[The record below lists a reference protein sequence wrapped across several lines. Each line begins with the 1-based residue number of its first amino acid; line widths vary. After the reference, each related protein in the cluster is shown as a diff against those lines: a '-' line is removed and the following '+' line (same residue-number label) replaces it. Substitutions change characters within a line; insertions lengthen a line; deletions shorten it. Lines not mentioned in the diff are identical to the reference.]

1 MVFLHEIENVF
12 LARDDVFGAHGARA
26 LVAPHIVVG
35 DGLQNVLA
43 LLERDLLA
51 AGHRAEAV
59 AVGHDE
65 SAGHFAHFRE
75 LGVVDLAAGD
85 EHTRTVPRLRV
96 RLARA
101 QLLQRLAQVGQD
113 EILRARLRAQLDD
126 VEFIARDDGVF
137 RLAHGVDLRHDAADL
152 VELLNGAAQV
162 VFREVHA
169 VDLLERLND
178 LLLDLA
184 AVVARVPLGLAQR
197 HVEIR
202 AEKFLVRDQLAVFK
216 ILLHAVHRRA
226 ALLPD
231 ERGDEVVAALE
242 RALEDALGVR
252 ARAVGHIIGS
262 HVGIGAVRRAQTHA
276 KTLVRIQQN
285 LRYVRT
291 VPCQRQ
297 PPVPTGGLNQ
307 VVVCLLQQVFKID
320 QMLQV
325 SHSRIP
331 SFDAQIPRSR

>member
-1 MVFLHEIENVF
+1 MVFLREIEDVA
-12 LARDDVFGAHGARA
+12 LARDDVLGSHGARA
-26 LVAPHIVVG
+26 LVAPHIVIG

-59 AVGHDE
+59 AVGHDHA
-65 SAGHFAHFRE
+65 AGHLEHFRE
-75 LGVVDLAAGD
+75 LGVIDLAAGD
-85 EHTRTVPRLRV
+85 EDARAVPRLRV
-96 RLARA
+96 GLALA
-101 QLLQRLAQVGQD
+101 QLLQRLAQVRQD
-113 EILRARLRAQLDD
+113 EVLRARLCAQLDD
-126 VEFIARDDGVF
+126 VELIPRDDGVV
-137 RLAHGVDLRHDAADL
+137 RHAQLVHLRDDAAHL
-152 VELLNGAAQV
+152 VELLDGLAQL
-162 VFREVHA
+162 FLREVHA
-169 VDLLERLND
+169 VDLFERLDD

-202 AEKFLVRDQLAVFK
+202 AEELVVRDQLAVFK

-231 ERGDEVVAALE
+231 ERGDKVVAALK
-242 RALEDALGVR
+242 RTLEDALGVR
-252 ARAVGHIIGS
+252 ARAVGHVVGG
-262 HVGIGAVRRAQTHA
+262 HVGVRAVRRAQTHA
-276 KTLVRIQQN
+276 KAVVRIQQN

-297 PPVPTGGLNQ
+297 PPILAGVLNQ
-307 VVVCLLQQVFKID
+307 VVVCLLQQVLKID

-331 SFDAQIPRSR
+331 SFDAQIPRDR

>member
-1 MVFLHEIENVF
+1 M
-12 LARDDVFGAHGARA
+12 
-26 LVAPHIVVG
+26 
-35 DGLQNVLA
+35 
-43 LLERDLLA
+43 
-51 AGHRAEAV
+51 
-59 AVGHDE
+59 
-65 SAGHFAHFRE
+65 
-75 LGVVDLAAGD
+75 
-85 EHTRTVPRLRV
+85 
-96 RLARA
+96 
-101 QLLQRLAQVGQD
+101 
-113 EILRARLRAQLDD
+113 
-126 VEFIARDDGVF
+126 EFIARDDGVF

-152 VELLNGAAQV
+152 VELLDGAAQV
-162 VFREVHA
+162 GLGKVHA
-169 VDLLERLND
+169 VDLFERLED

-197 HVEIR
+197 HIEIR
-202 AEKFLVRDQLAVFK
+202 AEEFLVRDQLAVFK

-231 ERGDEVVAALE
+231 ERGDKVVAALE

-252 ARAVGHIIGS
+252 TRAVGHIIGG
-262 HVGIGAVRRAQTHA
+262 HVGVGAVRRAQTHA
-276 KTLVRIQQN
+276 KALVRIQQN

-307 VVVCLLQQVFKID
+307 VVVCLLQQVLEID

-331 SFDAQIPRSR
+331 SFIARFSRRL

>member
-1 MVFLHEIENVF
+1 MVFLREIEDVA
-12 LARDDVFGAHGARA
+12 LARDDVLGSHGARA

-65 SAGHFAHFRE
+65 TAGHLAHFRK
-75 LGVVDLAAGD
+75 LRIVDLAAGD
-85 EHTRTVPRLRV
+85 EHTRPVARFRV

-137 RLAHGVDLRHDAADL
+137 RLTHGVDLRHDAADL
-152 VELLNGAAQV
+152 VELLNSLAQV
-162 VFREVHA
+162 GLRKVHA
-169 VDLLERLND
+169 VDLFERLKD

-184 AVVARVPLGLAQR
+184 AVVARMPLGLAQR
-197 HVEIR
+197 HVEIC
-202 AEKFLVRDQLAVFK
+202 AEEFLVRDQLAVFK

-231 ERGDEVVAALE
+231 ERGDKVVAALE
-242 RALEDALGVR
+242 RALEDALGVWT
-252 ARAVGHIIGS
+252 RAVGHVIGG
-262 HVGIGAVRRAQTHA
+262 HVGVGAVRRAQTHA
-276 KTLVRIQQN
+276 KALVRIQQN

-307 VVVCLLQQVFKID
+307 VVVCLLQQVLEID

-331 SFDAQIPRSR
+331 SFIARFSRHL

>member
-1 MVFLHEIENVF
+1 M
-12 LARDDVFGAHGARA
+12 
-26 LVAPHIVVG
+26 
-35 DGLQNVLA
+35 
-43 LLERDLLA
+43 
-51 AGHRAEAV
+51 
-59 AVGHDE
+59 
-65 SAGHFAHFRE
+65 
-75 LGVVDLAAGD
+75 
-85 EHTRTVPRLRV
+85 
-96 RLARA
+96 
-101 QLLQRLAQVGQD
+101 
-113 EILRARLRAQLDD
+113 
-126 VEFIARDDGVF
+126 
-137 RLAHGVDLRHDAADL
+137 
-152 VELLNGAAQV
+152 
-162 VFREVHA
+162 
-169 VDLLERLND
+169 
-178 LLLDLA
+178 
-184 AVVARVPLGLAQR
+184 PLGLAQR